1 MTVSSTQGISRAIT
15 EVVALL
21 EAHKA
26 ATITAI
32 NLAIPSA
39 VNLVELI
46 KHRVKGIYQQNSFE
60 KVADSNK
67 TRAVFKLSLIP
78 LDSTHSG
85 YQAPIHES
93 EVTEKTFEEMRTP
106 PPPPAYAAR
115 RTENLGETEIG
126 GQGES
131 QFRGRRGGRRTRRS
145 SRAGRGERGERSE
158 RGGRS
163 ERTYEVREGEEGQ
176 RRGGRGGARR
186 GRRPRGERTGRSEP
200 GMEKYQLVRNREETK
215 RQDNEIYVS
224 TRINP
229 ILSVKDGLLLF
240 KKKGL
245 NSIVIKGSGGAVA
258 KALQVAEEIR
268 AGEPGLH
275 QQTTNEKRVVKDI
288 YRPIEE
294 GLSEVVKERNID
306 GVQIVLS
313 RSAGDVKHTGYLPP
327 LAADKVRNLTVEQV
341 EKL

>member
-15 EVVALL
+15 EVAALL
-21 EAHKA
+21 ETHKA

-39 VNLVELI
+39 VNLVEMM
-46 KHRVKGIYQQNSFE
+46 KHRVKGLYQQNYFE

-67 TRAVFKLSLIP
+67 TRVVFKLSLIP

-85 YQAPIHES
+85 YQPPILES
-93 EVTEKTFEEMRTP
+93 EVTEKTFEEMKKP
-106 PPPPAYAAR
+106 PPPSAFAR
-115 RTENLGETEIG
+115 RAENPGESEKDA
-126 GQGES
+126 QGES
-131 QFRGRRGGRRTRRS
+131 HFRGRVRGRRSRRS
-145 SRAGRGERGERSE
+145 SRAGARGERGERTE

-163 ERTYEVREGEEGQ
+163 DRPYEVREGEEGQ

-186 GRRPRGERTGRSEP
+186 GRRPRGERTSRPEP
-200 GMEKYQLVRNREETK
+200 GMEKYQLVKNREETK

-245 NSIVIKGSGGAVA
+245 TSIVIKGSGGAVA

-268 AGEPGLH
+268 EKEHGLH

-288 YRPIEE
+288 YRPTEE
-294 GLSEVVKERNID
+294 GLSDVVKERTID

-313 RSAGDVKHTGYLPP
+313 KSAGDVKHAGYLPP